1 MDDHHR
7 YCPVCGQI
15 LTVGSPCPNRWC
27 RRPDRGFSVVFAVSS
42 HQGQLRQAIARYKY
56 RGERHLAATFGSAV
70 ARFLEDRAAWFEEF
84 DVLTSV
90 PAYTG
95 PGARRPWDAVGA
107 VLVEAASRLGR
118 SWEVD
123 TGLLTKDRETPGMT
137 GRRWADRQT
146 IARGPLRRSLSLTPG
161 IDVAGAS
168 VLVFDDVLTEGS
180 TLAEVAR
187 ILRRAGA
194 TDVAG
199 LVLARPAWE
208 PFRW

>member
-1 MDDHHR
+1 MDDHHH

-15 LTVGSPCPNRWC
+15 LTSGCPCPNRWC
-27 RRPDRGFSVVFAVSS
+27 RRPDRGFSVVHAVST

-56 RGERHLAATFGSAV
+56 RGERHLAATFGAAV
-70 ARFLEDRAAWFEEF
+70 ARFVEDRAPWFEEF
-84 DVLTSV
+84 DLLASV

-95 PGARRPWDAVGA
+95 PGSRRSWDAVGA
-107 VLVEAASRLGR
+107 ILDETATRLGR
-118 SWEVD
+118 RWDVD
-123 TGLLTKDRETPGMT
+123 SGLLDKDGETPGMT
-137 GRRWADRQT
+137 GRPWADRQT
-146 IARGPLRRSLSLTPG
+146 IARGPLRRSLSLAPG
-161 IDVAGAS
+161 RDVAGAS

-194 TDVAG
+194 CDVAG